1 MRIVAVKKR
10 DTSKCLDN
18 NLKHL
23 QIINYES
30 ASQLYMEG
38 FHDDPFALREN
49 AQISTGKSTKF
60 YKHSNHHYKRSS
72 IQ

>member
-1 MRIVAVKKR
+1 MKIVAVKKR

-38 FHDDPFALREN
+38 FHDDPFDLLFVRIHKYQQNNREN
-49 AQISTGKSTKF
+49 LQT
-60 YKHSNHHYKRSS
+60 
-72 IQ
+72 